1 MQEKSTTSTLSGCLA
16 SHTLVSCFINA
27 ILSVESACKLQ
38 KCSNLE
44 LSVSASAA
52 ELRSEEHARS
62 VASILWFTYRSG
74 FPRIVPYSLES
85 DAGWGCMLRCA
96 QMLMA
101 AALQRH
107 MLGADWVWPHAVTDR

>member
-1 MQEKSTTSTLSGCLA
+1 MYLYC
-16 SHTLVSCFINA
+16 V
-27 ILSVESACKLQ
+27 
-38 KCSNLE
+38 
-44 LSVSASAA
+44 AA

-74 FPRIVPYSLES
+74 FPRIMPYPLES

-101 AALQRH
+101 AGLQRH
-107 MLGADWVWPHAVTDR
+107 LLGADWVWPHAVADR